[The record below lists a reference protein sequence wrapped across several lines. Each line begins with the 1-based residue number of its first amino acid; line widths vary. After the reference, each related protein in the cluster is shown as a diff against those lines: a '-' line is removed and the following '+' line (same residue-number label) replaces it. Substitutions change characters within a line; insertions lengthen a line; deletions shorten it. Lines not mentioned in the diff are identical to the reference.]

1 MTASYMSGE
10 RKSKSRH
17 TKNAYTKHM
26 YTFWKVSGGFSN
38 KMKGSKLN
46 INEWN
51 ATRGKYCH
59 KKKTSAKGKSLTEC
73 LYDSIKLTFN

>member
-46 INEWN
+46 INKSGMPREEN
-51 ATRGKYCH
+51 TVT
-59 KKKTSAKGKSLTEC
+59 KKKQVQKENHLQNVYTIA
-73 LYDSIKLTFN
+73 